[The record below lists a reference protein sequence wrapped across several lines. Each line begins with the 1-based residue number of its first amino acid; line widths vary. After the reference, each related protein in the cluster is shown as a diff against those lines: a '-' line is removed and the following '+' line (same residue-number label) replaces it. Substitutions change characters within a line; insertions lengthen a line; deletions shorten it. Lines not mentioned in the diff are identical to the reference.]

1 MGSSAH
7 IVGLVVPESVN
18 AIPAEAAAMYPQL
31 SFRAQGIGLKSLS
44 TAGYDEAIERVVPA
58 AQSLKGQGAQAIM
71 VIGTSLTF
79 YRGAAF
85 NQRLTE
91 NLFAAT
97 GLRTSTM
104 SGALVDGLEEVGA
117 RRVAVVT
124 AYSAEVNAMLAAFL
138 GECGF
143 DVLALRSVS
152 VARHVGEAA
161 KTADGDILRAS
172 VDAFAQ
178 AGDADGVLIVCGGL
192 RTLDVAPLIETRCGV
207 PVVSSMPAAL
217 RKAAQLAG
225 ASAALPAGYGRLLS
239 GPTRPRTF
247 MGEANT

>member
-1 MGSSAH
+1 MSSSVH
-7 IVGLVVPESVN
+7 IAGLVVPEAVDT
-18 AIPAEAAAMYPQL
+18 IPAEAAAMYPQL
-31 SFRAQGIGLKSLS
+31 SFRAHGIGLKSLS

-85 NQRLTE
+85 NRTLTE
-91 NLFAAT
+91 SLSAAT
-97 GLRTSTM
+97 GLPASTM

-124 AYSAEVNAMLAAFL
+124 AYSADVNAMLAAFL
-138 GECGF
+138 CECGF

-152 VARHVGEAA
+152 VAKHVGEAA
-161 KTADGDILRAS
+161 KMAESDILHAS
-172 VDAFAQ
+172 VGAFEQ
-178 AGDADGVLIVCGGL
+178 AGNADGVLIVCGGL
-192 RTLDVAPLIETRCGV
+192 RTLDVAPLVEARCHV

-225 ASAALPAGYGRLLS
+225 ASAMLPAGYGRLLS
-239 GPTRPRTF
+239 GAPAISI
-247 MGEANT
+247 GEVRS